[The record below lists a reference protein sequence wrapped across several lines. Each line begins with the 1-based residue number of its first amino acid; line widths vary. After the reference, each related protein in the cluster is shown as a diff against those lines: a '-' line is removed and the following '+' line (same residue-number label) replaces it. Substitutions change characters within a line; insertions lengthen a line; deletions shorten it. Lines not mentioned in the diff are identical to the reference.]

1 MIKISQPDMI
11 VIGAGLTGL
20 TLSYYLRK
28 AGKNVLLIEESK
40 YPGGLI
46 RTITEDGFIFEAG
59 ANTGVVGSA
68 ELVQLFRDLNLEFE
82 FPHSSCRTFWI
93 WKEDKWHALPS
104 GFFSA
109 ISTSLLSFKDKMKML
124 AEPFRRKKHMRNE
137 TVAKLF
143 KRRLGRNFF
152 KYVVDPL
159 ISAVYAGDPARLTVR
174 FVFPKLYALERKYGS
189 LLWGTIR
196 SRKFFMAERSAG
208 ITNTLFSVK
217 GGLENLIRELVSQIG
232 EEYILTGVTNVQVQ
246 AVFERYACRFKFEG
260 DDYQVVTEKL
270 ISTVDGLSVRSL
282 FPFIPE
288 EVIHRISAIRYAKVV
303 QVVVGYRNWNGIPL
317 RAFGGLVPSE
327 EEKDIL
333 GILFPSAMFQERA
346 PDGGALLSVTLA
358 GIKRP
363 DLYWKTDKELIRIV
377 LEKMR
382 KMMQCAD
389 GPDLIRIF
397 RYEKGIPQY
406 EFTSKLRLFYI
417 QEIENAYPG
426 LILAGNMRDGIRISD
441 RVKQAKQIADELLA

>member
-1 MIKISQPDMI
+1 MI

-28 AGKNVLLIEESK
+28 AGKNVLLIDESK
-40 YPGGLI
+40 SPGGLI
-46 RTITEDGFIFEAG
+46 RTISENGFVVEAG
-59 ANTGVVGSA
+59 ANTGVVGSS

-82 FPHSSCRTFWI
+82 FPRSGCRTFWI
-93 WKEDKWHALPS
+93 WKEGKWHALPS

-109 ISTSLLSFKDKMKML
+109 ISTSLFSFKEKMKML
-124 AEPFRRKKHMRNE
+124 AEPFREKKHMRNE
-137 TVAKLF
+137 TVEKLF
-143 KRRLGRNFF
+143 KRRLGHNFF
-152 KYVVDPL
+152 KYVIDPV
-159 ISAVYAGDPARLTVR
+159 ISAVYAGDPAKLTVR
-174 FVFPKLYALERKYGS
+174 FVFPKLFALERKYGS

-196 SRKFFMAERSAG
+196 NRKDFMTERSAG
-208 ITNTLFSVK
+208 VTKTIFSVK

-232 EEYILTGVTNVQVQ
+232 EECILTGVSNVQVQ
-246 AVFERYACRFKFEG
+246 PFSKSYVCRFNIEG
-260 DDYQVVTEKL
+260 DDYQVVAEKL
-270 ISTVDGLSVRSL
+270 ISTADGLSVKSL

-288 EVIHRISAIRYAKVV
+288 EVINRICAIRYAKVV
-303 QVVVGYRNWNGIPL
+303 QVVVGYRKWNGIPL
-317 RAFGGLVPSE
+317 RAFGGLIPSE

-333 GILFPSAMFQERA
+333 GISFPSAMFQERA
-346 PDGGALLSVTLA
+346 PEGGALLSVTLA

-363 DLYWKTDKELIRIV
+363 DLYWKTDEELSSIV
-377 LEKMR
+377 LDKMR

-389 GPDLIRIF
+389 KPDLIRIF

-426 LILAGNMRDGIRISD
+426 LILAGNMRDGIRICE
-441 RVKQAKQIADELLA
+441 RVKQARQIADELLE